1 MSTNFWDAKIPE
13 DEEEPVQQNEV
24 ELAETPDIEQSDK
37 IHFPNPLTIRVDG
50 RAVEFQLGN
59 QTELS
64 YEAIRAILASDE
76 FWIIDLDQD
85 TNSFF
90 QMHMESGLIEYWAD
104 GAMQS
109 QQTGDIDD
117 ALKYLESILI
127 TGSVSQTAKVE
138 VNENPISPSTEIVPT
153 QQRIEAMQQIDVAQ
167 LESIETPEIHAFFS
181 YKRLVLVSMIVS
193 IPTLLLFSSGAEG
206 LAVGSFIAT
215 TALFVLAYL
224 YFTRTKIAHFKNQQT
239 YVWYQGNSVLFIY
252 VKELTDKL
260 LTWTTTSVSTDS
272 DGNTIKTKQH
282 HFRIID
288 ANGGELFSGEGAG
301 GKSGWGRDELIKLL
315 GLETINSRYQPPSKE
330 YSVTGN
336 TRRGLGKKENMQTSM
351 KGIFA
356 LILVPILFIG
366 TIFIF
371 IFVGLLVQ
379 EGFGTY
385 YDEDYSDV
393 VYYCSNDGADYAYQ
407 MGGELCPEGYGIT
420 PDCPNGEPCICID
433 VDYDCFDGD
442 DDWGYIIDFQYGST
456 DRWCNNSENYPV
468 TTPIEIVSVTEI
480 GSDEENRA
488 MWPNNDLSY
497 AINGGVCDYVYHSGQ
512 STSFEFVFNLV
523 NTSDIDGISI
533 LYIDDEWYTSGYSG
547 IEIYTAGV
555 NNTEWIKQYSS
566 EKMYGEYERYATYE
580 EPAADFGV
588 TAWYR
593 HAFNETVT
601 NVSQVKIVTGMADQM
616 SDTSVSFTGLRVDA
630 VGDYNYS
637 DYFLCNGTWDG
648 QFENSTSELILWDDL
663 PRPYHLGCTDMVAH
677 EE

>member
-1 MSTNFWDAKIPE
+1 MSTNFWDVKTPD
-13 DEEEPVQQNEV
+13 DEEKPVQQKEV
-24 ELAETPDIEQSDK
+24 EPVEIPDIEQSDK
-37 IHFPNPLTIRVDG
+37 IQVDG
-50 RAVEFQLGN
+50 SAAEFQLEK

-64 YEAIRAILASDE
+64 YEAIRVSLEKSSQSDE
-76 FWIIDLDQD
+76 FWRIDLDQD

-90 QMHMESGLIEYWAD
+90 QMHFESGLIEYWAD
-104 GAMQS
+104 GAMQH
-109 QQTGDIDD
+109 QHTGDIDD
-117 ALKYLESILI
+117 ALKYLESII
-127 TGSVSQTAKVE
+127 STDSGSQTTKVE
-138 VNENPISPSTEIVPT
+138 PNDNPISASTSVVPT

-167 LESIETPEIHAFFS
+167 LESIEIPEIHKFNNNIVNFFAGSILISMVFFFS
-181 YKRLVLVSMIVS
+181 GFALEGGILPFIFSSIVAV
-193 IPTLLLFSSGAEG
+193 LLF
-206 LAVGSFIAT
+206 IR
-215 TALFVLAYL
+215 L
-224 YFTRTKIAHFKNQQT
+224 YSIRTKILHFKNQQT

-252 VKELTDKL
+252 VKEMTDKL
-260 LTWTTTSVSTDS
+260 LTWTTTSTSTDS
-272 DGNTIKTKQH
+272 DGNKTTTKHH
-282 HFRIID
+282 HFRIVD
-288 ANGGELFSGEGAG
+288 ANGGELFSGLGAG
-301 GKSGWGRDELIKLL
+301 GRAGWGRDELITLL
-315 GLETINSRYQPPSKE
+315 GLETINSRYKPPSTGH
-330 YSVTGN
+330 SVTGN
-336 TRRGLGKKENMQTSM
+336 TRRDLDNKENMQTSM

-356 LILVPILFIG
+356 LILVPILFVG
-366 TIFIF
+366 TIAIF
-371 IFVGLLVQ
+371 IIVGMFVGIQ
-379 EGFGTY
+379 NEFGTY
-385 YDEDYSDV
+385 YDEDDSNI

-456 DRWCNNSENYPV
+456 DRWCNNAENYPV

-480 GSDEENRA
+480 GSNEENRA

-547 IEIYTAGV
+547 VEIYTAGV
-555 NNTEWIKQYSS
+555 NNTEWIKRYSS

-630 VGDYNYS
+630 AGDYNYS

-663 PRPYHLGCTDMVAH
+663 PRPYHLGCTDMVAQ